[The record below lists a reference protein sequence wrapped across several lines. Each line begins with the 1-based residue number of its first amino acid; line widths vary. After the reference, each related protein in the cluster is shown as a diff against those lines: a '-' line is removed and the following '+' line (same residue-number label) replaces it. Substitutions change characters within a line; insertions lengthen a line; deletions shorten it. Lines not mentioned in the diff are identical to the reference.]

1 MENQCKE
8 DNSESVVT
16 GVFELPGE
24 PAVVINGVP
33 PAVNNGE
40 NPTLCEI
47 VNNIESHKETMFGEW
62 LVGRKVQKLFEE
74 KLYKGKVTKFE
85 KESGWYRIRY
95 DDGDFEDLEW
105 HELKELLLPLDITV
119 PLKTLASKVI
129 KKSEKLAQ
137 KSVPRPRNHQPKE
150 VPARKSSGFT

>member
-1 MENQCKE
+1 MMENHCKE
-8 DNSESVVT
+8 EKSESLVT

-33 PAVNNGE
+33 PAVNNGD
-40 NPTLCEI
+40 NSTLRET
-47 VNNIESHKETMFGEW
+47 VNDIESQKETIFGEW
-62 LVGRKVQKLFEE
+62 LVGRKVQKLFEQ
-74 KLYKGKVTKFE
+74 KLYNGKVTKFE
-85 KESGWYRIRY
+85 KESGWYRIHY

-137 KSVPRPRNHQPKE
+137 KSVPKPRNHQSK
-150 VPARKSSGFT
+150 